1 MEKKFVSQDNLN
13 VILTG
18 MKTKVQTMV
27 DESKVTKTSELTND
41 STFQTQE
48 QMTTA
53 ITAALTDVA
62 IKPEIVSVLPTE
74 DISTK
79 KMYLVLDA
87 DASVDSQN
95 VYDEWLYINNKWEK
109 IGSTKVAVDVKDMT
123 AEETT
128 AFIEALWKTEA

>member
-18 MKTKVQTMV
+18 MKTKVKTMV
-27 DESKVTKTSELTND
+27 DDSKVTKTSELTND
-41 STFQTQE
+41 SAFQTQE

-53 ITAALTDVA
+53 INNALADVS
-62 IKPEIVSVLPTE
+62 IKPEIVSTLPTE
-74 DISTK
+74 NISTK

-87 DASVDSQN
+87 DATIDSQN

-109 IGSTKVAVDVKDMT
+109 LGSTKMSVDIKDMT
-123 AEETT
+123 EEETT
-128 AFIEALWKTEA
+128 AFIDALWKA